1 MRSWLV
7 IPALGA
13 VCAGAGAGLAA
24 VAGVNPVSVP
34 VVIAGC
40 GAAGAAMAACVRALA
55 GDSPASLVGAV
66 LAPLLFVATVFQMG
80 VGVEN
85 ARALIA
91 VAALAWTVV
100 ELARPSTSPLVALL
114 PATVAAVMD
123 PSFVALV
130 PLAGARLMTAPWER
144 PRWAVAVPIAG
155 GLMVLVA
162 IVSGLAAHGRFA
174 ALGSE
179 WFGARRA
186 GVSPIDWLAML
197 VAAVGPFTAVAAVAG
212 GSSVAKP
219 RHAELSIAISLAA
232 AVLVGLRSGSVT
244 VPVVGLVA
252 LLAGFAVGRLAG
264 LIRLASGQAI
274 AGTAVAALV
283 LTVPAWSAIE
293 HPAVARTSQASR

>member
-24 VAGVNPVSVP
+24 VAGINPVAVP
-34 VVIAGC
+34 VAIAGC

-66 LAPLLFVATVFQMG
+66 LAPLLFVATVFQLG
-80 VGVEN
+80 AGIEH

-114 PATVAAVMD
+114 PATVASVLD

-130 PLAGARLMTAPWER
+130 PIAGARLITAPWER
-144 PRWAVAVPIAG
+144 PRWAIAVPIVGA
-155 GLMVLVA
+155 LMVLAA
-162 IVSGLAAHGRFA
+162 ILAGLASHGRFA
-174 ALGSE
+174 ALGAS
-179 WFGARRA
+179 WFGPRHAA
-186 GVSPIDWLAML
+186 LNPLDWVSLL
-197 VAAVGPFTAVAAVAG
+197 VAAIGPFTAVAAIAG
-212 GSSVAKP
+212 SASIAKA
-219 RHAELSIAISLAA
+219 RHAELAISISIAA
-232 AVLVGLRSGSVT
+232 AVLVGLRAGSAT
-244 VPVVGLVA
+244 VPIIGLVA
-252 LLAGFAVGRLAG
+252 LLAGFAVGRLAS

-274 AGTAVAALV
+274 AGATVAALV

-293 HPAVARTSQASR
+293 HPAARTSQASR